1 MFSRYYRL
9 LEISPNEG
17 AEEIKRA
24 YRKKAK
30 LYHPDLNLPT
40 SDREKFIEV
49 TKAYEYLI
57 ERLNRPKH
65 SRYVYTKK
73 TYKQAQKQKARKARN
88 PRDRAK
94 SYSKMRY
101 KSYRKES
108 SAFSDEH
115 NFWMY
120 RLFYYGVQAFVNFL
134 MFLIAIALLAG
145 FVGSNFSLIVLMF
158 LVLFGFIWFKTH
170 KAFIA
175 WKLDFK
181 NVFSDQ

>member
-1 MFSRYYRL
+1 M
-9 LEISPNEG
+9 LEISPNAG

-40 SDREKFIEV
+40 SEREKFIEV

-65 SRYVYTKK
+65 MRYVYTKK
-73 TYKQAQKQKARKARN
+73 TYKQAQKQKTRKARN

-94 SYSKMRY
+94 NYSKMRY

-108 SAFSDEH
+108 TAFTDEH
-115 NFWMY
+115 NFWKY
-120 RLFYYGVQAFVNFL
+120 KALFYGMQLFVYGVMLVVAAGLFLAFIITHFNPV
-134 MFLIAIALLAG
+134 FLIFIGLWVYFATKTK
-145 FVGSNFSLIVLMF
+145 SYFS
-158 LVLFGFIWFKTH
+158 
-170 KAFIA
+170 A